1 MSEEKK
7 LSAKVEDILSKFEE
21 LSVLELNDLVKALE
35 EKFDVSA
42 SMPVAVQAGPAQGGA
57 EEKSDY
63 TVVLTSAGE
72 GKIQVIKAVKELLGL
87 GLKEAKDLVDG
98 ALANIKEN
106 VPTEEAESI
115 KKTLEEA
122 GATVELK

>member
-7 LSAKVEDILSKFEE
+7 LSAKVEDILSKIED

-98 ALANIKEN
+98 APANIKEN

>member
-7 LSAKVEDILSKFEE
+7 LSAKVEDILTKVDE

-42 SMPVAVQAGPAQGGA
+42 AMPVAVQAGPAQGGA

-63 TVVLTSAGE
+63 NVVLASAGE
-72 GKIQVIKAVKELLGL
+72 SKIQVIKAVKELLGL

-98 ALANIKEN
+98 APTNVKEG

-122 GATVELK
+122 GATIELK

>member
-7 LSAKVEDILSKFEE
+7 LSAKVEGILSKIEE

-42 SMPVAVQAGPAQGGA
+42 SMPVAVQAGPAQGA
-57 EEKSDY
+57 EEKTDY
-63 TVVLTSAGE
+63 TVVLVSPGE
-72 GKIQVIKAVKELLGL
+72 SKIQVIKAVKTLLGL
-87 GLKEAKDLVDG
+87 GLKESKDLVDG
-98 ALANIKEN
+98 APANIKED
-106 VPTEEAESI
+106 VPTEEAETI